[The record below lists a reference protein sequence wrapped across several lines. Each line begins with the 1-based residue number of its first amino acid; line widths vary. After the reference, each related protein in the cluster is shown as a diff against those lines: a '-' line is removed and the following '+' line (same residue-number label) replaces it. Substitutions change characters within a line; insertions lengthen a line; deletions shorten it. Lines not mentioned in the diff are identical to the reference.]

1 MQPSPFCSYFL
12 DIEKELENVEHTTH
26 VLKTL
31 IVKQFLDRTT
41 SVKPSCVSYNT
52 LESVKSCPAKL
63 DPGILVKK
71 RQVYPVRFDLDLN
84 FTHRYHKT

>member
-31 IVKQFLDRTT
+31 NVKKFLDRTT
-41 SVKPSCVSYNT
+41 SVKCNISKNT
-52 LESVKSCPAKL
+52 LESAKSCPAKL

-84 FTHRYHKT
+84 FTHRYRKT